1 MRYLPIIV
9 FSIWYLAVSI
19 FASSSVTAATLTE
32 TGSPTTVSAT
42 VPAQTDTSQPDIPNL
57 VSPANQSV
65 IGTNAP
71 TFIFEPSLGIVNVT
85 HYQLWLDGTKNTD
98 HIPPSTITITTNA
111 LNSLS
116 EGQHSWF
123 IKAIGSNGNTRDSAI
138 WTFTVD
144 TTAPLIIIESV
155 ADQPTSLS
163 SANLAI
169 FTGGVEF
176 TTTDLTP
183 TFIGQGET
191 EASLTISLTGSG
203 LSINLDTIV
212 DSQGNFSLTP
222 ETSLIIG
229 SYTVSVSSTDASGNT
244 TTLPSFTLIIIAPTA
259 DLIIPLPSPFT
270 DLEITFPRLPFSI
283 ATLIPELPA
292 ALVAFPIALEAL
304 LVSYL
309 PWIIIFLLLIHLALL
324 IRRLKVANYPK
335 SSQPNNHNIYL
346 YITLWLP
353 FLVLIWLILLTWH
366 WIPLVLM
373 FFNLGLAVYEH
384 KNLV

>member
-191 EASLTISLTGSG
+191 EASLTIS
-203 LSINLDTIV
+203 
-212 DSQGNFSLTP
+212 
-222 ETSLIIG
+222 
-229 SYTVSVSSTDASGNT
+229 
-244 TTLPSFTLIIIAPTA
+244 
-259 DLIIPLPSPFT
+259 
-270 DLEITFPRLPFSI
+270 
-283 ATLIPELPA
+283 
-292 ALVAFPIALEAL
+292 
-304 LVSYL
+304 
-309 PWIIIFLLLIHLALL
+309 
-324 IRRLKVANYPK
+324 
-335 SSQPNNHNIYL
+335 
-346 YITLWLP
+346 
-353 FLVLIWLILLTWH
+353 
-366 WIPLVLM
+366 
-373 FFNLGLAVYEH
+373 
-384 KNLV
+384 